1 MRQDLRLSGVSEK
14 QLCCDCTVLLYCT
27 IVLYYC
33 TVLLYCTS
41 FLILVELLSLELKKV
56 NPDQNIYMLYITN
69 MEITLAVNFILD
81 RTKIHSIYPSPLL
94 NKNYFFKN

>member
-33 TVLLYCTS
+33 TVLLYCTIV
-41 FLILVELLSLELKKV
+41 LYYCAVLLYCTIVLYVIFDFGGTIIVRTEKSQPRSKYIYVIYNKYG
-56 NPDQNIYMLYITN
+56 NNIGC
-69 MEITLAVNFILD
+69 
-81 RTKIHSIYPSPLL
+81 
-94 NKNYFFKN
+94 